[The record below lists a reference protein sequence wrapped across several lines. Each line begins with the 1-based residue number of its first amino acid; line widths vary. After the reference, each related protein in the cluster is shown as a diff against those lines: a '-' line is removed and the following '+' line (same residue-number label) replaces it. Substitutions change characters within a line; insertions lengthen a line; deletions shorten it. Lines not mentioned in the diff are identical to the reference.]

1 MKAIGKPYTRIIIN
15 GVLGIWMGVM
25 IAHMDKQQKNAEAR
39 AVKLREMKEQFV
51 ASNGLLYCKE
61 EDRSNS
67 CKPICYCYTPDNRRN
82 PDRAK
87 DKVCMNTFANMKYDP
102 FGNKDDDK
110 VCLDQNQ
117 RVDPKCA
124 CRAKKTCMK
133 ISSAY
138 SMGGFHPGAF
148 RMMGTAAGPAQDL
161 FNGNVGGGNISDSA
175 GINAANIRKAA
186 DNMLAKSDPK
196 AFKAKAGLMASME
209 KGFLAAGSGLS
220 MGGSGASALPST
232 PAAAAAALDK
242 ELKEHKADK
251 INTAGST
258 ANGSGYSEDEE
269 PEAVMTEDASGED
282 IEVAEVMGKEI
293 DTGDSDVNTSSHT
306 NIFEVLSNR
315 YQRSG
320 MRRLFEDNSTAPA
333 DAPSKTEIAD

>member
-1 MKAIGKPYTRIIIN
+1 MKIIILAFIIFLFPSKN
-15 GVLGIWMGVM
+15 NNSKAGILDFFSSDPFFHGCV
-25 IAHMDKQQKNAEAR
+25 
-39 AVKLREMKEQFV
+39 
-51 ASNGLLYCKE
+51 
-61 EDRSNS
+61 
-67 CKPICYCYTPDNRRN
+67 
-82 PDRAK
+82 
-87 DKVCMNTFANMKYDP
+87 YDP
-102 FGNKDDDK
+102 FGNKGDDK

-117 RVDPKCA
+117 RVDAKCA

-148 RMMGTAAGPAQDL
+148 RMMGTGAAPAQDL

-175 GINAANIRKAA
+175 GINAAKIRKAA

-196 AFKAKAGLMASME
+196 AFKAKAGLAANME
-209 KGFLAAGSGLS
+209 KGMLAMGSGLS
-220 MGGSGASALPST
+220 MGGSGASALPTT
-232 PAAAAAALDK
+232 PAGAAAALDK

-269 PEAVMTEDASGED
+269 PEAVMTEDVSGED
-282 IEVAEVMGKEI
+282 IEIAEVMGKEI
-293 DTGDSDVNTSSHT
+293 DMGDVDVNKGSHT

-320 MRRLFEDNSTAPA
+320 MRRLFEDKGAAPA
-333 DAPSKTEIAD
+333 DAPSKTELAE

>member
-1 MKAIGKPYTRIIIN
+1 
-15 GVLGIWMGVM
+15 
-25 IAHMDKQQKNAEAR
+25 MDKQMRRSTER
-39 AVKLREMKEQFV
+39 AAALRKMKEEFV

-102 FGNKDDDK
+102 FGNKGDDK

-117 RVDPKCA
+117 RVDAKCA

-148 RMMGTAAGPAQDL
+148 RMMGSAAGPAQDL
-161 FNGNVGGGNISDSA
+161 LNGNVGGGNISDSA

-186 DNMLAKSDPK
+186 DNMLAKTDPK
-196 AFKAKAGLMASME
+196 AFKAQAGLAASME
-209 KGFLAAGSGLS
+209 KGLLAVGSGLS

-232 PAAAAAALDK
+232 PAGAAAALDK
-242 ELKEHKADK
+242 ELKEHKENK
-251 INTAGST
+251 INTAAST

-269 PEAVMTEDASGED
+269 PEAVMTEDATGED
-282 IEVAEVMGKEI
+282 IEIAEVMGKEV

-320 MRRLFEDNSTAPA
+320 MRRLFEENSTAPV
-333 DAPSKTEIAD
+333 DAPSKTELAD